1 MKRPQLKP
9 LVAKLARLW
18 PRRVLRWRYVLP
30 RVAIVAAVVA
40 CVRFG
45 LDPVLKFVIV
55 ASGETA
61 LGAKVDV
68 ADLSTSLLDGQITL
82 SGLAATNP
90 KKPLRNLAKADQM
103 QLNVDLN
110 ALLRRRFV
118 VTSGIVRG
126 LKFDSERATSGAL
139 EPVDPAA
146 EADAGPSMFEPV
158 AAAAGD
164 AADQWLANL
173 EGRFTEDLESKLA
186 TPRVLAELEDR
197 WKAQYED
204 LKVRADG
211 LKAQAKQI
219 ESDFREVK
227 KNPLRGAEQL
237 GKLQQQLADTQAQ
250 LKTTLAELAALP
262 AQAKADRTAVDA
274 ARKQDQ
280 EFLKSTID
288 IAKTDGGQLTQ
299 YLLGETAHGYVAES
313 IGWVQYIRSWI
324 PKTKMERPVRARG
337 TNVHFV
343 QRQRPKF
350 LIERVALTGTARL
363 GGQPLELTGLL
374 TDATTEPALH
384 QRPMQLHLV
393 SGGAI
398 GGDVL
403 LTVDRRNGAQR
414 DTLVI
419 DCPRLALSERTLG
432 RADRLA
438 VHVAPGEASIAANLV
453 LEGDELS
460 GTIHLHQASKLAAA
474 TPAIRDDR
482 IGEMIGESLSD
493 VDRLEATI
501 ELAGTLRK
509 PKFEIDSN
517 LGPQLASG
525 AATAARKYL
534 TERRDRLV
542 AKVQGQ
548 VDEQLAKLE
557 TRRNEA
563 QQELMAKLGEN
574 TELVQQLGSFMNGGA
589 GGGLTS
595 ALSIPQIGNALPR
608 ELIQR

>member
-9 LVAKLARLW
+9 LVAKLARIW
-18 PRRVLRWRYVLP
+18 PRRMLRWRYVAP
-30 RVAIVAAVVA
+30 RVAIVAAIVA
-40 CVRFG
+40 CVCFG
-45 LDPVLKFVIV
+45 LDPVLKFVLV
-55 ASGETA
+55 ASGEAA

-90 KKPLRNLAKADQM
+90 KKPLRNLAEADRM
-103 QLNVDLN
+103 QLNVDFN
-110 ALLRRRFV
+110 ALLRKRFV
-118 VTSGIVRG
+118 VTSGLVRG

-146 EADAGPSMFEPV
+146 EAEAGPSMFDPL
-158 AAAAGD
+158 AAAADD
-164 AADQWLANL
+164 AANQWLASL

-186 TPRVLAELEDR
+186 TPRVLAELEAR
-197 WKAQYED
+197 WKTQYEELKGRAD
-204 LKVRADG
+204 QLKV
-211 LKAQAKQI
+211 QAKQI

-227 KNPLRGAEQL
+227 QNPLRGAEQL
-237 GKLQQQLADTQAQ
+237 ARLQQQLADTQSK
-250 LKTTLAELAALP
+250 LKTTLAELQALP
-262 AQAKADRTAVDA
+262 AQAKDDRTAIDA

-280 EFLKSTID
+280 EFLKSTLD

-299 YLLGETAHGYVAES
+299 YLLGETAHGYVTES

-403 LTVDRRNGAQR
+403 LTVDRRRGAQR

-419 DCPRLALSERTLG
+419 DCPRLALGERTLG
-432 RADRLA
+432 RADCLA

-453 LEGDELS
+453 LEGDALS

-482 IGEMIGESLSD
+482 IGAMIGESLSD

-542 AKVQGQ
+542 AKVQREA
-548 VDEQLAKLE
+548 DEQLAKLE

-563 QQELMAKLGEN
+563 QQELMAQLGEN
-574 TELVQQLGSFMNGGA
+574 AELVSQLASFMGT
-589 GGGLTS
+589 GGGSLTS
-595 ALSIPQIGNALPR
+595 PLSIPQIGNALPR
-608 ELIQR
+608 ELLQR